1 MVIVT
6 SFDPSYIYPLIMSGC
21 GFGRDVGT
29 DVGNESTFFV
39 NRLNSVSNR
48 SEASVAFGTIVVIVT
63 FDNVF
68 PLSGVTSVVPFADCS
83 RLFLR
88 NQIVKRHIFASR
100 VGILES
106 DCGDASKCII
116 AKFYICHQ
124 SLFLS
129 LIRYFSA
136 VSI

>member
-6 SFDPSYIYPLIMSGC
+6 SFDPSYIYPLMMSGC

-48 SEASVAFGTIVVIVT
+48 SEASAAFGTFVVIVT

-68 PLSGVTSVVPFADCS
+68 LLSGVTSVVPFADCS

-88 NQIVKRHIFASR
+88 NQIVKRY
-100 VGILES
+100 
-106 DCGDASKCII
+106 II
-116 AKFYICHQ
+116 ATIKKFFHVLTFIKSLRRIYHARVYIYP
-124 SLFLS
+124 
-129 LIRYFSA
+129 IR
-136 VSI
+136 SIVQISVA